1 MRRLLIFAS
10 VAFATV
16 AVGAAATPQED
27 FDAVYDDWQ
36 ADHVVT
42 QCRWSQEQLQNAY
55 DAATGNPDFQYETAF
70 PENVQTEINRW
81 KAGGC
86 AGVKP
91 TTVTQRSPLTGAKI
105 VSVKGKG
112 KPAREIVKIRNGSA
126 RTLAFRKARLRNS
139 KKGRALF
146 PAKFK
151 LAKGKTATV
160 RLSCQKGKRRAS
172 FKRTTVYL
180 CQRKQLFRDKGDLAR
195 LADAKGVVVS
205 QRGFGSLRKRPA
217 F

>member
-1 MRRLLIFAS
+1 MLVPI
-10 VAFATV
+10 AFAAL
-16 AVGAAATPQED
+16 AVGASATPQED

-42 QCRWSQEQLQNAY
+42 QCRWTQEQLQNAY
-55 DAATGNPDFQYETAF
+55 DAATGNPDFQYETKF
-70 PENVQTEINRW
+70 PDAVQTEINRW

-91 TTVTQRSPLTGAKI
+91 TAVTKRSPLTGAKI
-105 VSVKGKG
+105 TSVRGMGKVG
-112 KPAREIVKIRNGSA
+112 RELVKIRNGSA
-126 RTLAFRKARLRNS
+126 RTLAFRKARLGNS
-139 KKGRALF
+139 KKGRAVF
-146 PAKFK
+146 PAKFR

-172 FKRTTVYL
+172 FKRTTVWL
-180 CQRKQLFRDKGDLAR
+180 CRRRELFRDRGDLAR
-195 LADAKGVVVS
+195 LVDAKGVIVS